1 MPYQTTAEL
10 PVNVKSQY
18 SEKALEAF
26 VSAFNSVYEK
36 TQDEARAFAAAHMAA
51 KKVDGMSEEPK
62 PNPFAKKEEG
72 GKGPPKP
79 GVNPFAKES
88 VSEASFWMDAAFTEV
103 DTEGQNPRAKVTII
117 KPGLSANN
125 YLYTSRVLSQLVPLM
140 EGAKAYLDHEKK
152 SEIKDRGSR
161 SVKDMIGWYENVLQD
176 TDGSIKADL
185 NFIPGKSDWI
195 VEALKANP
203 SLMGLSINARGQA
216 SRQKIDGR
224 SVLVAESFE
233 KLYSTDL
240 VTEAAAG
247 GQVEMVASVTMDHET
262 EDVKEGGQ
270 VDDNEKKEFEATASY
285 LIAETKYKA
294 DVEAWL
300 TVEGYHAGLQEAA
313 RTWLKVERLEKVPG
327 DFKGVA
333 EDMDVPGIDKLM
345 EALKNIPADKKNDA
359 PAGGETKEPKPGEE
373 GYERKIL

>member
-1 MPYQTTAEL
+1 MYQSTDAL

-26 VSAFNSVYEK
+26 VSAFNSVFEK
-36 TQDEARAFAAAHMAA
+36 TDDEARAFAAAHSAA
-51 KKVDGMSEEPK
+51 KKVDGMTAEPK
-62 PNPFAKKEEG
+62 PNPFAKG
-72 GKGPPKP
+72 KP

-224 SVLVAESFE
+224 SVLVAEAFE

-247 GQVEMVASVTMDHET
+247 GQVEMVASVTMDH
-262 EDVKEGGQ
+262 DKES
-270 VDDNEKKEFEATASY
+270 DTTKEKEMEEAEKREYESKLEAATWYA
-285 LIAETKYKA
+285 AEAQYKA
-294 DVEAWL
+294 DVTTWL
-300 TVEGYHAGLQEAA
+300 TLEGYHNGLQEST
-313 RTWLKVERLEKVPG
+313 REWLKAERLVKVPE

-345 EALKNIPADKKNDA
+345 EALKNIPADKKDDA
-359 PAGGETKEPKPGEE
+359 PGGGDKPEAKPGEE